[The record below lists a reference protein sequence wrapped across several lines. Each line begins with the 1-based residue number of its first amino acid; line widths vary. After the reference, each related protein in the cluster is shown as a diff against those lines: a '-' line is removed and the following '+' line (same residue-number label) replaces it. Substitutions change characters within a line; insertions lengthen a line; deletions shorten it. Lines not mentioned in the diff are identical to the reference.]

1 MEQNKIENQIK
12 EKLSSREIQPSAQAW
27 DRLDAMLSL
36 TEEKKTRRSFG
47 WLFIAAGILVFV
59 SAGLF
64 FFTQNTSEVSNDSIV
79 VDKEVIKNTTGKA
92 ANTNIQGP
100 ISEQKEESQV
110 VEANPTNYKSQNNIN
125 SAVSIINQKQSAN
138 PLINREK
145 RIEYQNTSD
154 VALKDLPKIVSTNEI
169 AVSRPKTNSMSD
181 EDLLA
186 SLDNVSLKINSKSSV
201 KVDAKNLLSQVD
213 GELEFTFREKVIHK
227 LAKNYQEVKVAVAN
241 RNQE

>member
-92 ANTNIQGP
+92 ANTIIQGP